1 MISMKTV
8 FEVVSQEVLP
18 CMRALVAKKLI
29 ENGFS
34 QKQVADRLG
43 LSQPAISQYKRDLRG
58 KQTDIFVDYPQ
69 LLEESNLIAQRVSA
83 GEISMDTATSEIF
96 ETCRELFKK
105 D

>member
-1 MISMKTV
+1 MKTV

-34 QKQVADRLG
+34 QKQVADKLG

-58 KQTDIFVDYPQ
+58 KRTGIFNDYPE
-69 LLEESNLIAQRVSA
+69 LLEESNSIAMRVAS
-83 GEISMDTATSEIF
+83 GEISMDKASNEVF
-96 ETCRELFKK
+96 ETCKNLLETKE
-105 D
+105 

>member
-1 MISMKTV
+1 MKTV
-8 FEVVSQEVLP
+8 FEVLSQEVLP
-18 CMRALVAKKLI
+18 TMRAMVAKKLI

-58 KQTDIFVDYPQ
+58 KRTGIFTDYPQ
-69 LLEESNLIAQRVSA
+69 LLEDANAVAKRVAS
-83 GEISMDTATSEIF
+83 GEISMEQATSEIF
-96 ETCRELFKK
+96 DTCKELIEVK